1 MASRTQQI
9 RGAKP
14 TRHDH
19 PYVERRAGVCGGEP
33 VIVGTRFP
41 VRSVVTSIYRLGMT
55 PEEMVEA
62 WPYLTLAHIHAAL
75 SFYHDHR
82 GMIDRAIRE
91 NREDVVRRRA
101 GDLVAIRKARR
112 RLDRNRR

>member
-1 MASRTQQI
+1 MASRTQQS

-14 TRHDH
+14 PRHDH

-82 GMIDRAIRE
+82 RILDRAVRE
-91 NREDVVRRRA
+91 NRDDVGRRRA
-101 GDLVAIRKARR
+101 GDLVAIRQARR
-112 RLDRNRR
+112 RLDPY

>member
-1 MASRTQQI
+1 MTSKTPRMRA
-9 RGAKP
+9 AKSSG
-14 TRHDH
+14 RDH

-62 WPYLTLAHIHAAL
+62 WPYLTLAHVHDAL

-82 GMIDRAIRE
+82 PVIDRTIRE
-91 NREDVVRRRA
+91 NRETTVRRKA
-101 GDLVAIRKARR
+101 GELDTAPNGRGRVSCRR
-112 RLDRNRR
+112 